1 MILTGEYGQKN
12 KVSFIFHFFVCF
24 LFQKEF
30 SLFVQRSYFTV
41 LTWVEILTFSILYF
55 IIHNRADLLYLERGV
70 APQKRYYD
78 EDYGDVITA
87 PAKRNEAINRII
99 SRLRPTYSKRPR
111 ERYDVITV
119 IDRYKVCI
127 YVFPNFYDYTILWKK
142 LHWYKYLYEEAFRN
156 IISIFYLAFA
166 QWKQTNIC
174 FMK

>member
-1 MILTGEYGQKN
+1 MRSNVQWYSLENMSRKIRSHLF
-12 KVSFIFHFFVCF
+12 FIFLYVTIFE
-24 LFQKEF
+24 KEF

-127 YVFPNFYDYTILWKK
+127 YVFTN
-142 LHWYKYLYEEAFRN
+142 LYGSAKN
-156 IISIFYLAFA
+156 QNMI
-166 QWKQTNIC
+166 
-174 FMK
+174 

>member
-1 MILTGEYGQKN
+1 MRSNVQWYSLENMSRKIRSHLF
-12 KVSFIFHFFVCF
+12 FIFYMFPFW
-24 LFQKEF
+24 KEF

-127 YVFPNFYDYTILWKK
+127 YVFTNLYDYTILWKK
-142 LHWYKYLYEEAFRN
+142 LHWYKYL
-156 IISIFYLAFA
+156 
-166 QWKQTNIC
+166 
-174 FMK
+174 

>member
-1 MILTGEYGQKN
+1 MILTGEYEQKN

-142 LHWYKYLYEEAFRN
+142 LHWYKYL
-156 IISIFYLAFA
+156 
-166 QWKQTNIC
+166 
-174 FMK
+174 

>member
-1 MILTGEYGQKN
+1 MSRKIRSHLF
-12 KVSFIFHFFVCF
+12 FIFYMFPFSQVD
-24 LFQKEF
+24 KKI

-127 YVFPNFYDYTILWKK
+127 YVFTNLYDLTRSCERNFIDINSYKKKHLEILSPFFT
-142 LHWYKYLYEEAFRN
+142 LHLHK
-156 IISIFYLAFA
+156 I
-166 QWKQTNIC
+166 KQTC
-174 FMK
+174 VL

>member
-1 MILTGEYGQKN
+1 MRSNVQWYSRENMSRKIRSHLF
-12 KVSFIFHFFVCF
+12 FIFICF
-24 LFQKEF
+24 LFEKGF

-41 LTWVEILTFSILYF
+41 LTWVEIFTFSILHF
-55 IIHNRADLLYLERGV
+55 IVHNRADLLYLERGV
-70 APQKRYYD
+70 QPQKRYYD

-127 YVFPNFYDYTILWKK
+127 MYSLTSMITRSCLKK
-142 LHWYKYLYEEAFRN
+142 LHWYKYL
-156 IISIFYLAFA
+156 
-166 QWKQTNIC
+166 
-174 FMK
+174 